1 MIEEETKD
9 ENIILDITEN
19 LKGVKSVIDK
29 LIEREEEKLKKIID
43 SLSDTEKAVKAYMEN
58 KNDYKRNLWFNII

>member
-1 MIEEETKD
+1 MIEEESKD

-29 LIEREEEKLKKIID
+29 LIEKEEEKLKKIID
-43 SLSDTEKAVKAYMEN
+43 SLRDTEIAVKAYMEN
-58 KNDYKRNLWFNII
+58 KNDYKRNL

>member
-1 MIEEETKD
+1 MIEELKD

-29 LIEREEEKLKKIID
+29 LIEKEEEKLKKIID
-43 SLSDTEKAVKAYMEN
+43 SLNDTEKAVKAYMEN
-58 KNDYKRNLWFNII
+58 KNDYKRNL

>member
-19 LKGVKSVIDK
+19 IRGVKKVIDK
-29 LIEREEEKLKKIID
+29 LIEKEEEKLKKIID
-43 SLSDTEKAVKAYMEN
+43 SLSDTEIAVKAYMEN

>member
-19 LKGVKSVIDK
+19 IRGVKKVIDK
-29 LIEREEEKLKKIID
+29 LIEKEEEKLKKIID
-43 SLSDTEKAVKAYMEN
+43 SLSDTEIAVKAYMEN
-58 KNDYKRNLWFNII
+58 KNDYKRNL

>member
-1 MIEEETKD
+1 MIQEETKD

-19 LKGVKSVIDK
+19 LKGVKNVIDK
-29 LIEREEEKLKKIID
+29 LIEKEEQKLKKIID

-58 KNDYKRNLWFNII
+58 KNDYKRNL

>member
-1 MIEEETKD
+1 MIEETKD

-19 LKGVKSVIDK
+19 LKGVKNVIDK
-29 LIEREEEKLKKIID
+29 LIEKEEQKLKKIID

-58 KNDYKRNLWFNII
+58 KNDYKRNL

>member
-19 LKGVKSVIDK
+19 LKGVKKVIDK
-29 LIEREEEKLKKIID
+29 LIEKEEEKLKKIID
-43 SLSDTEKAVKAYMEN
+43 SLSDTEIAVKAYMEN
-58 KNDYKRNLWFNII
+58 KNDYKRNL

>member
-1 MIEEETKD
+1 MIEEEIKD

-58 KNDYKRNLWFNII
+58 KNDYKRNL

>member
-1 MIEEETKD
+1 MIQEETKD

-29 LIEREEEKLKKIID
+29 LIEKEEQKLKKIID
-43 SLSDTEKAVKAYMEN
+43 SLNDTEKAVKAYMEN
-58 KNDYKRNLWFNII
+58 KNDYKRNL

>member
-1 MIEEETKD
+1 MIEELKD

-29 LIEREEEKLKKIID
+29 LIEKEEEKLKKIID

-58 KNDYKRNLWFNII
+58 KNDYKRNL